1 MIRSSLVAMLA
12 ICAVCSFCGK
22 DFVTLGRHSWR
33 CKEKINQDRP
43 ANTVNQNMPVMHS
56 PVRISNTNDVS
67 VIVVNHVKVRG
78 GLKCINVV
86 VV

>member
-43 ANTVNQNMPVMHS
+43 ANTVNQIC
-56 PVRISNTNDVS
+56 R
-67 VIVVNHVKVRG
+67 
-78 GLKCINVV
+78 LCILLSESQTLTT
-86 VV
+86 

>member
-43 ANTVNQNMPVMHS
+43 ANTVNQKYAGYAFSCQNLKHQ
-56 PVRISNTNDVS
+56 RR
-67 VIVVNHVKVRG
+67 KV
-78 GLKCINVV
+78 LLW
-86 VV
+86 